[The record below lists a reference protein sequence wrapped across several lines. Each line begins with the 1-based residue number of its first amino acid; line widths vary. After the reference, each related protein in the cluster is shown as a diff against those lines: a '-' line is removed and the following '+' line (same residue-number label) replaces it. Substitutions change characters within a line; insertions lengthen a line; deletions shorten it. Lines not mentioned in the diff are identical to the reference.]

1 MIQGN
6 QGRDWVLRNKGI
18 VVKFMSNALIV
29 EDSKTGERIRCFL
42 RGRFK
47 LQGLRPIVGDVVEYS
62 KVGDTGV
69 VESVLKRKNELLK
82 PRVANVDQVVCVYT
96 IKKPEVPLLML
107 DKLLVLV
114 EEARLNVLLV
124 LNKIDLLDKSDED
137 KKKSFIETYTKI
149 YPVVCTSTKTGEGI
163 EELKSHFKDRLS
175 VFAGPSGVGKSS
187 LLNSICPGINLR
199 TQEIS
204 EKLERGKHTTT
215 AAELIHLPFG
225 GLVVDTPGF
234 SLIEVDHIKPGN
246 LKLYFPE
253 MLESNNCLFKDCN
266 HLDEPG
272 CKIRELVQKGEIAL
286 SRYENYREIYKEVVG
301 K

>member
-1 MIQGN
+1 M
-6 QGRDWVLRNKGI
+6 
-18 VVKFMSNALIV
+18 KFMSNVLIV
-29 EDSKTGERIRCFL
+29 EDSKTGDRIRCYL

-47 LQGLRPIVGDVVEYS
+47 LQGLKPIVGDIVEYS
-62 KVGDTGV
+62 NVGDTGV

-82 PRVANVDQVVCVYT
+82 PRVANVDQVVCVHT

-114 EEARLNVLLV
+114 EEVKLNALLV

-137 KKKSFIETYTKI
+137 KKKSFIDTYAKI
-149 YPVVCTSTKTGEGI
+149 YPILCTSTKTGEGI
-163 EELKSHFKDRLS
+163 EELKSYFKDRLS

-204 EKLERGKHTTT
+204 EKLEKGKHTTT
-215 AAELIHLPFG
+215 ATELIHLPFG
-225 GLVVDTPGF
+225 GLVADTPGF
-234 SLIEVDHIKPGN
+234 SLIEMNHIKPED

-253 MLESNNCLFKDCN
+253 ILENSNCLFKDCT
-266 HLDEPG
+266 HIDEPG
-272 CKIRELVQKGEIAL
+272 CKVKELVQKGEIAL
-286 SRYENYREIYKEVVG
+286 SRYQNYLEIYKEVIEQ
-301 K
+301 

>member
-1 MIQGN
+1 
-6 QGRDWVLRNKGI
+6 
-18 VVKFMSNALIV
+18 MSNVLIV

-114 EEARLNVLLV
+114 EESKLNVLLV

-163 EELKSHFKDRLS
+163 EELKGHFKDRLS

-187 LLNSICPGINLR
+187 LLNAICPGINLR

-215 AAELIHLPFG
+215 AAELIRLPFG

-253 MLESNNCLFKDCN
+253 MLESNNCLFKDCT

-272 CKIRELVQKGEIAL
+272 CKIKELVQKGEIAL

-301 K
+301 Q